1 MIKNLYIKN
10 YALIKEVNISFENG
24 YTSVTGETG
33 AGKSIFVGAISLI
46 LGERADTSLLTNKEE
61 KCIVEGE
68 FDLSRFKLDDFFDKN
83 DLDFNKT
90 AIIRRE
96 INTNGRS
103 RSFINDTPVSLT
115 QLKQLGIQLFDIH
128 SQNQN
133 QKINEKS
140 FQLKILDTFSN
151 NKKLLA
157 EYKLA
162 FSDYINQKKTLDNL
176 IDKAKN
182 NRSDLDYKH
191 FLLNELN
198 EANLN
203 KDEKIDSIEDELKML
218 ANAEDISI
226 KLAQAIEMSED
237 SEYSIVNLFSQ
248 LNSLLQTVAKF
259 SPKIESVSE
268 RTESILLEFKDC
280 LDDLNKIGNDIVH
293 DPQRLKLVRER
304 YDTIQSLFRKHSLSS
319 VQSLVELQNKLSVE
333 LNEVNDIEQHIVE
346 CKNKLDSK
354 YKKALKLAQLLSD
367 NRLKSCSKFEK
378 EIQSTL
384 SLLGMSEAKL
394 KVKLSCSDTIN
405 KYGMDDI
412 MFLFSANKGIE
423 ISELTKVASGGE
435 LSRLMFSIK
444 SSIASKM
451 NLPTILFDEIDTGV
465 SGEIAHKMGRLM
477 KKMTLESS
485 MQVISITHLPQVAA
499 MGTSQMFVEKKI
511 EDNSTFTHIRTLTS
525 EEREVEIAK
534 MLSGEQMT
542 KVSLSNAREL
552 LAS

>member
-1 MIKNLYIKN
+1 M
-10 YALIKEVNISFENG
+10 
-24 YTSVTGETG
+24 
-33 AGKSIFVGAISLI
+33 
-46 LGERADTSLLTNKEE
+46 
-61 KCIVEGE
+61 
-68 FDLSRFKLDDFFDKN
+68 
-83 DLDFNKT
+83 
-90 AIIRRE
+90 
-96 INTNGRS
+96 
-103 RSFINDTPVSLT
+103 
-115 QLKQLGIQLFDIH
+115 
-128 SQNQN
+128 
-133 QKINEKS
+133 
-140 FQLKILDTFSN
+140 
-151 NKKLLA
+151 
-157 EYKLA
+157 
-162 FSDYINQKKTLDNL
+162 
-176 IDKAKN
+176 
-182 NRSDLDYKH
+182 
-191 FLLNELN
+191 
-198 EANLN
+198 N